1 MQPEPRVSIVC
12 PAYYS
17 HGTIEESLRALL
29 DQTYQDFEI
38 VVVNSSPETVTQ
50 EIVTQRF
57 PSVRFVQSPVR
68 LYPHAARN
76 LGVTHTRGD
85 LIVFTDPDCIACR
98 DWLEKIVARMDRGSQ
113 AVVGGM
119 GVIRPHWLETGIHL
133 QKFYWC
139 LEGARAGTLSDLAT
153 ANACLARQV
162 WQQAGPFNADIF
174 CGDTHLSWKLQR
186 LPTRIDFEPDAVV
199 LHDHQTTLGRYIHE
213 RITRGK
219 EFARVRSDWF
229 AWSKARALAYLL
241 AAPLTLAV
249 VLIRAARSCAAAGYG
264 WSYLA
269 TFPLQFIGHA
279 SWLLGESRAHLEYL
293 RPPRSLKN

>member
-1 MQPEPRVSIVC
+1 MQRKPRVSIVC

-17 HGTIEESLRALL
+17 YETIEESLRALL

-76 LGVTHTRGD
+76 VGVTHARGD
-85 LIVFTDPDCIACR
+85 LIVFTDPDCVARR
-98 DWLEKIVARMDRGSQ
+98 DWLEKIVARVDRGSQ

-119 GVIRPHWLETGIHL
+119 GVIRLNWLETGIHL

-153 ANACLARQV
+153 ANACLARRA
-162 WQQAGPFNADIF
+162 WQQAGPFNANIF

-186 LPTRIDFEPDAVV
+186 LPTRIDFEPQAVV
-199 LHDHQTTLGRYIHE
+199 LHDHQTTIGRFIRE
-213 RITRGK
+213 RLARGK
-219 EFARVRSDWF
+219 EFAQVRSDWF

-249 VLIRAARSCAAAGYG
+249 LLIRAARYCAAAGHG
-264 WSYLA
+264 WRYLA

-279 SWLLGESRAHLEYL
+279 SWLLGESWAHLEYL
-293 RPPRSLKN
+293 RPPRSLRN